1 MQVFDSHVDTPSQ
14 LIRLRNLGIDNRYGH
29 VDFPK
34 LRRGGVGG
42 SFFAL
47 YTPAEMAPDAATRY
61 ALEMV
66 SAVYDAVDANP
77 DYAALAFTPDEAAE
91 NARLKLEDLGLWDQ
105 LSAESA
111 GMENGG

>member
-14 LIRLRNLGIDNRYGH
+14 LIRLRNIGIDNRHGH

-47 YTPAEMAPDAATRY
+47 YTPAEMAPDAVLFCPVHPGGNGAGRRY
-61 ALEMV
+61 ALC
-66 SAVYDAVDANP
+66 AGDD
-77 DYAALAFTPDEAAE
+77 FG
-91 NARLKLEDLGLWDQ
+91 RL
-105 LSAESA
+105 
-111 GMENGG
+111 